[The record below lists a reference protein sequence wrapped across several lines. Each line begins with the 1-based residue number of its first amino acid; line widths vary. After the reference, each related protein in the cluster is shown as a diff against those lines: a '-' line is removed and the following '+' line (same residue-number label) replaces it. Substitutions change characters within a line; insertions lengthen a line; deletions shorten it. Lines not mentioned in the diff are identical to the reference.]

1 MYAHASTLNHA
12 SKAAATPARLFYAS
26 KVYVLL
32 KVFARIA
39 YLLAMYKNAG
49 LPKKPTMGK
58 LGQQLLLDS
67 LLKPLAFW
75 EAILNSKS
83 TRH

>member
-12 SKAAATPARLFYAS
+12 SKAAAHASQDVFAS
-26 KVYVLL
+26 KVYGLL
-32 KVFARIA
+32 KVLARIA
-39 YLLAMYKNAG
+39 YLLAMYKHAG
-49 LPKKPTMGK
+49 LPKKQTMRK
-58 LGQQLLLDS
+58 LGQQFLLDS

-83 TRH
+83 TWH